1 MYFSRTR
8 SRLAF
13 FHNNRKLHYE
23 HYDMRIHDQRH
34 LQCRMHIFLMI
45 QGIFGYNDLK
55 IVENKKF
62 LIFGGSTVFS
72 AKPREKL
79 L

>member
-1 MYFSRTR
+1 
-8 SRLAF
+8 
-13 FHNNRKLHYE
+13 
-23 HYDMRIHDQRH
+23 
-34 LQCRMHIFLMI
+34 MHIFLMI
-45 QGIFGYNDLK
+45 QGIFGYNDLE

-62 LIFGGSTVFS
+62 LILGGSTVFT

>member
-1 MYFSRTR
+1 
-8 SRLAF
+8 
-13 FHNNRKLHYE
+13 
-23 HYDMRIHDQRH
+23 MRIHDQIH